1 MAAATGVQR
10 ARLASVALRPLEER
24 DAAQAAEIERD
35 AFPTLFPPTSFRR
48 ALRNRNAGYLGAA
61 LDDDGGET
69 WPQVSAGGVRDEG
82 RPLLSKLVGGARS
95 VWPGPRDRSPGQRF
109 LIGFVGTLYVVDE
122 AHIVSVGVRTEY
134 RGRGIGEL
142 LLIGAVAR
150 AIDVGMSSTTLEVRV
165 SNRAARG
172 LYRKYGLT
180 QRGLRKGYY
189 SDDREDAAIMTAD
202 AIGLPP
208 YRERF
213 RRLVEGHQARWGYDV
228 PECP

>member
-10 ARLASVALRPLEER
+10 ARLASVALRPLEAH
-24 DAAQAAEIERD
+24 DAAEAAEIERD

-48 ALRNRNAGYLGAA
+48 ALRNRNASYLGAG
-61 LDDDGGET
+61 LDDDGSEA
-69 WPQVSAGGVRDEG
+69 WPQASTGGVGDEG
-82 RPLLSKLVGGARS
+82 LPLLSKLVGGARS
-95 VWPGPRDRSPGQRF
+95 VWPGPRDRSPGQPF

-122 AHIVSVGVRTEY
+122 AHIVSVGVRTES

-142 LLIGAVAR
+142 LLIGAIAR
-150 AIDVGMSSTTLEVRV
+150 AIDMGMSSTTLEVRV
-165 SNRAARG
+165 SNQAAKG

-213 RRLVEGHQARWGYDV
+213 RRLVEAHRARWGYAV
-228 PECP
+228 PDCP